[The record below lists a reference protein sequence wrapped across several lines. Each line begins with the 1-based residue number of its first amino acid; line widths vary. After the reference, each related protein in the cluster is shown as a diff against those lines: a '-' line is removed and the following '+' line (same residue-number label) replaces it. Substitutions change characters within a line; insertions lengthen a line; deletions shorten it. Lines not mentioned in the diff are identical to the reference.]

1 MLRNY
6 HSTIR
11 SYISEGKLPLWVVH
25 REAGLHPARL
35 FHDHEYSEIALIIS
49 GSARHILESE
59 NIPIEAGD
67 LLVIHPGASHAY
79 DHTENMEI
87 INLVYDRTKISLP
100 ILDGYSM
107 PLFRI
112 FFPGHGKQ
120 QNSAKP
126 VAHLEGQNLQ
136 ETVRMIRRLE
146 DELKNCRPG
155 NLFYSLALFMEILV
169 RISRISGYKIPEQ
182 RVHFLI
188 GDAVSYMNR
197 SFADAVQVEEPGAD
211 RPYVTAQ
218 LPPSFP
224 GNGRMQS
231 CGLPHANPPST
242 RIRPADQQQ
251 QHHQRDRR
259 ALRFLRQQLLLQ
271 KGSAKPS
278 QPLPALSGRNTA
290 ALPVKDRKGSPG
302 TSLISIS

>member
-197 SFADAVQVEEPGAD
+197 SFADAVQVEELARIAHMSQRSFHRHFRETVGCSPVDYLMQIRLQHASDLLINSNSTISEIAARCGFYD
-211 RPYVTAQ
+211 RNYFCKKFREAFATTPRTFRAEHRS
-218 LPPSFP
+218 L
-224 GNGRMQS
+224 
-231 CGLPHANPPST
+231 T
-242 RIRPADQQQ
+242 RER
-251 QHHQRDRR
+251 
-259 ALRFLRQQLLLQ
+259 
-271 KGSAKPS
+271 
-278 QPLPALSGRNTA
+278 
-290 ALPVKDRKGSPG
+290 
-302 TSLISIS
+302 

>member
-197 SFADAVQVEEPGAD
+197 SFADAVQV
-211 RPYVTAQ
+211 
-218 LPPSFP
+218 
-224 GNGRMQS
+224 
-231 CGLPHANPPST
+231 
-242 RIRPADQQQ
+242 
-251 QHHQRDRR
+251 
-259 ALRFLRQQLLLQ
+259 
-271 KGSAKPS
+271 
-278 QPLPALSGRNTA
+278 
-290 ALPVKDRKGSPG
+290 
-302 TSLISIS
+302 

>member
-169 RISRISGYKIPEQ
+169 RISRISGYKIPE
-182 RVHFLI
+182 
-188 GDAVSYMNR
+188 
-197 SFADAVQVEEPGAD
+197 
-211 RPYVTAQ
+211 
-218 LPPSFP
+218 
-224 GNGRMQS
+224 
-231 CGLPHANPPST
+231 
-242 RIRPADQQQ
+242 
-251 QHHQRDRR
+251 
-259 ALRFLRQQLLLQ
+259 
-271 KGSAKPS
+271 
-278 QPLPALSGRNTA
+278 
-290 ALPVKDRKGSPG
+290 
-302 TSLISIS
+302 

>member
-197 SFADAVQVEEPGAD
+197 SFADAVQVEELA
-211 RPYVTAQ
+211 RIAHMSQ
-218 LPPSFP
+218 RSFHRHFRETVGCSP
-224 GNGRMQS
+224 VDYLMQIRLQHAS
-231 CGLPHANPPST
+231 DLLINSNSTISEIAARCGFYDSNYFCKQVREAFATTPRTFRAEHRSLT
-242 RIRPADQQQ
+242 RER
-251 QHHQRDRR
+251 
-259 ALRFLRQQLLLQ
+259 
-271 KGSAKPS
+271 
-278 QPLPALSGRNTA
+278 
-290 ALPVKDRKGSPG
+290 
-302 TSLISIS
+302 

>member
-146 DELKNCRPG
+146 DELKNCWPG

-197 SFADAVQVEEPGAD
+197 SFADAVQVEELA
-211 RPYVTAQ
+211 RIAHMSQ
-218 LPPSFP
+218 RSFHRHFRETVGCSP
-224 GNGRMQS
+224 VDYLMQIRLQHAS
-231 CGLPHANPPST
+231 DLLINSNSTISEIAARCGFYDSNYFCKKFRKAFATTPRTFRAEHRSLT
-242 RIRPADQQQ
+242 RER
-251 QHHQRDRR
+251 
-259 ALRFLRQQLLLQ
+259 
-271 KGSAKPS
+271 
-278 QPLPALSGRNTA
+278 
-290 ALPVKDRKGSPG
+290 
-302 TSLISIS
+302 

>member
-49 GSARHILESE
+49 GRARHILESE

-107 PLFRI
+107 PLSVTVEVI
-112 FFPGHGKQ
+112 F
-120 QNSAKP
+120 
-126 VAHLEGQNLQ
+126 
-136 ETVRMIRRLE
+136 T
-146 DELKNCRPG
+146 
-155 NLFYSLALFMEILV
+155 
-169 RISRISGYKIPEQ
+169 
-182 RVHFLI
+182 
-188 GDAVSYMNR
+188 
-197 SFADAVQVEEPGAD
+197 
-211 RPYVTAQ
+211 
-218 LPPSFP
+218 
-224 GNGRMQS
+224 
-231 CGLPHANPPST
+231 
-242 RIRPADQQQ
+242 
-251 QHHQRDRR
+251 
-259 ALRFLRQQLLLQ
+259 
-271 KGSAKPS
+271 
-278 QPLPALSGRNTA
+278 
-290 ALPVKDRKGSPG
+290 
-302 TSLISIS
+302 

>member
-59 NIPIEAGD
+59 NISVEAGD

-126 VAHLEGQNLQ
+126 VAHLEGRNLQ
-136 ETVRMIRRLE
+136 ETVQMIRRLE

-169 RISRISGYKIPEQ
+169 RISRMSGYKIPEQ
-182 RVHFLI
+182 RVYFLI

-197 SFADAVQVEEPGAD
+197 NFAAAVQVEELA
-211 RPYVTAQ
+211 RIAHMSQ
-218 LPPSFP
+218 RSFHRHFRETVGCSP
-224 GNGRMQS
+224 VDYLM
-231 CGLPHANPPST
+231 
-242 RIRPADQQQ
+242 RIRL
-251 QHHQRDRR
+251 QHASD
-259 ALRFLRQQLLLQ
+259 LLINSNSTISEIAARCGFYDSNYFC
-271 KGSAKPS
+271 KKFREAFAITPRTFRSEHRSPS
-278 QPLPALSGRNTA
+278 
-290 ALPVKDRKGSPG
+290 RKR
-302 TSLISIS
+302 

>member
-126 VAHLEGQNLQ
+126 VAYLEGQNLQ

-197 SFADAVQVEEPGAD
+197 SFADAVQVEELA
-211 RPYVTAQ
+211 RIAHMSQ
-218 LPPSFP
+218 RSFHRHFRETVGCSP
-224 GNGRMQS
+224 VDYLMQIRLQHAS
-231 CGLPHANPPST
+231 DLLINSNSTISEIAARCGFYDSNYFCKKFREAFATTPRTFRAEHRSLT
-242 RIRPADQQQ
+242 RER
-251 QHHQRDRR
+251 
-259 ALRFLRQQLLLQ
+259 
-271 KGSAKPS
+271 
-278 QPLPALSGRNTA
+278 
-290 ALPVKDRKGSPG
+290 
-302 TSLISIS
+302 